1 MTLGFGSSTKR
12 ERSCRFCGAATHP
25 EALSQLKVPYFSQP
39 SYEVCVGCRTDY
51 ESSGWRLEPF
61 APRVDLVGHYLWPEP
76 LLADEDAA
84 EGDLRAGFESYRE
97 ARARI
102 VRLSLEEEPIRA
114 KLAAAPAHRPLRQL
128 WLRDSELATLAFG
141 VDREL
146 MGLLT
151 SAWEAFDEYLPS
163 YTFTTPLHARVAVV
177 LAMLTLEMGER
188 APRAYGPRKK
198 GPAAW
203 LMALSDQARQQ
214 PALRDPRTPLIR
226 ALLYREEDNVGGL
239 DKELRVAQGWLDA
252 QESPEAWSDVSFAI
266 HYDRHLRAS
275 DERRWPDAREHLKA
289 CSTLRPDAAGVFLRL
304 ARAYLSCAQP
314 QVAREVLAAKL
325 GSSRVTDAGV
335 RDSVARLLGELRPQL
350 ESRRTAHPDEPLRIL
365 YGACLHGLGETD
377 AAWRALGGKALL
389 EDLDWDD
396 ADPELGERLHL
407 AGLIAYEREDLESAI
422 RLLMGASDAST
433 GKATARVQHDLLCMI
448 AYRLRELLDDLE
460 AATRDPEGLS
470 EALAP
475 GLTAIHALIRQHGP
489 TLLAATTEYERAVF
503 ARFLGRELGD
513 WFRAL
518 VTPPSIS
525 DREDVGVTDV
535 RLRIDLA
542 YLALSKRRLPDALRQ
557 DKAARQVTGH
567 GVPIHLLL
575 TYLDLVRRGGPPAQA
590 WASREWATL
599 PARRAPIEVGLLIV
613 PDEAFAERDV
623 DALVGLFTDPGR
635 GQTVGRGSLRSLRD
649 RCQLIV
655 PKDAPMSELVRDPAV
670 RAYVRA
676 LFDACPAFPFVL
688 NMSTER
694 DQFRLFF
701 GCLASPDALLE
712 EAPFLN
718 AVDASVVDPVRRAL
732 DAIRDVAQ
740 EAGVDPDV
748 ACASI
753 LSHYPPGWKP

>member
-1 MTLGFGSSTKR
+1 MTLGFSSGAKR
-12 ERSCRFCGAATHP
+12 ERSCRFCGAPTHP
-25 EALSQLKVPYFSQP
+25 EALSQLEIPYFSQP

-51 ESSGWRLEPF
+51 ERSGWRLEPF
-61 APRVDLVGHYLWPEP
+61 GPRVELAGHYLWPEP
-76 LLADEDAA
+76 LLADEEAA
-84 EGDLRAGFESYRE
+84 EGDLKIGLERYRE

-102 VRLSLEEEPIRA
+102 VRLSLEEGPIRA
-114 KLAAAPAHRPLRQL
+114 KLAAAPANRPLQQL
-128 WLRDSELATLAFG
+128 WLRDSELAALAFG

-146 MGLLT
+146 EGLLT
-151 SAWEAFDEYLPS
+151 SAWEALDEFLPS
-163 YTFTTPLHARVAVV
+163 YTFTTSLHARVAVV
-177 LAMLTLEMGER
+177 LGMLTLEMGER

-239 DKELRVAQGWLDA
+239 DKELRVAEGWLEA
-252 QESPEAWSDVSFAI
+252 QESPEGWGDVSFAI

-275 DERRWPDAREHLKA
+275 DEHRWPDAREHLKA
-289 CSTLRPDAAGVFLRL
+289 CSTLRPDASGVFLRL
-304 ARAYLSCAQP
+304 AHAYLSCAQP
-314 QVAREVLAAKL
+314 HVAREVLAAKL
-325 GSSRVTDAGV
+325 GSSRVTDAVVG
-335 RDSVARLLGELRPQL
+335 DMIARLLGELRPQL
-350 ESRRTAHPDEPLRIL
+350 EARRTAHPDESLRIL
-365 YGACLHGLGETD
+365 YGTCLRGLGETN
-377 AAWRALGGKALL
+377 AAWRTLGGQALL

-396 ADPELGERLHL
+396 ADPELAERLHL
-407 AGLIAYEREDLESAI
+407 AGLIANERGELESAI
-422 RLLMGASDAST
+422 RLLSGARDASA
-433 GKATARVQHDLLCMI
+433 GATSHPKVQHDLLCVI
-448 AYRLRELLDDLE
+448 AYRLRELLDELE
-460 AATRDPEGLS
+460 EATRDPDGPEGDLGS
-470 EALAP
+470 GLAEV
-475 GLTAIHALIRQHGP
+475 HALIRHHGP
-489 TLLAATTEYERAVF
+489 ALLAVTTEYERAVF

-513 WFRAL
+513 WFRPL

-525 DREDVGVTDV
+525 DREDVGVSDV

-567 GVPIHLLL
+567 GVPIDLLL
-575 TYLDLVRRGGPPAQA
+575 RYLELVRRGGPPAHA

-599 PARRAPIEVGLLIV
+599 PARREPIEVGLLIV
-613 PDEAFAERDV
+613 PEESFAKRDV
-623 DALVGLFTDPGR
+623 HALVRLFTDPGR

-649 RCQLIV
+649 RCQLLV
-655 PKDAPMSELVRDPAV
+655 PRDAPMGELVRDPAV

-694 DQFRLFF
+694 GQFRLFF
-701 GCLASPDALLE
+701 GCLASPDALLD

-732 DAIRDVAQ
+732 SAIRDLAQ

-753 LSHYPPGWKP
+753 LSHYPPGWR